1 MPPLLKKKS
10 EANAPQVPAWHPN
23 FRNFEKLPDTKVVR
37 TAFFINVIAI
47 TVALVLLLF
56 VGNREWELYALK
68 QQVAEK
74 QHQID
79 QTKPGS
85 DQSVALFKKY
95 QAEEAKVLEVESFVS
110 ARQTVS
116 DLLIH
121 LGQTLPKNIA
131 LDRFDLRDAELI
143 LGATVRGAPDQA
155 SGLATAY
162 IEQLRADKTLANRFD
177 DIKPANSSRNAQTGR
192 ISIEVSLHL
201 KGAAFKGGKK

>member
-1 MPPLLKKKS
+1 MPPPLKKKS
-10 EANAPQVPAWHPN
+10 EANAPLVPAWHPN

-56 VGNREWELYALK
+56 VGRREWELYTLR
-68 QQVAEK
+68 QQIAEK

-85 DQSVALFKKY
+85 EQSVALFKNY
-95 QAEEAKVLEVESFVS
+95 QAEEAKILDVGNFVG
-110 ARQTVS
+110 ARLTVS
-116 DLLIH
+116 DLLIY

-131 LDRFDLRDAELI
+131 LDRFDLRDTELI
-143 LGATVRGAPDQA
+143 IGATIRGAPDLA

-162 IEQLRADKTLANRFD
+162 IEQLKADKTLAIRFD
-177 DIKPANSSRNAQTGR
+177 EIRPANSSRNATTGR
-192 ISIEVSLHL
+192 ISIEVSLHI
-201 KGAAFKGGKK
+201 KGAKGGRK

>member
-1 MPPLLKKKS
+1 MLPLLKKKS
-10 EANAPQVPAWHPN
+10 EANMPQVPAWHPN

-47 TVALVLLLF
+47 TVALALLLF
-56 VGNREWELYALK
+56 VGRREWELYTLR
-68 QQVAEK
+68 QQIAEK

-85 DQSVALFKKY
+85 DQSVALFKNY
-95 QAEEAKVLEVESFVS
+95 QAEEAKILEVENFLGSRF
-110 ARQTVS
+110 AVS

-131 LDRFDLRDAELI
+131 LDRFDLRETDMI
-143 LGATVRGAPDQA
+143 LGATIRGVPDQA

-162 IEQLRADKTLANRFD
+162 IEQLKADKTLATHFD
-177 DIKPANSSRNAQTGR
+177 EIKPSNSNRNAATGR
-192 ISIEVSLHL
+192 ISIEVSLHI
-201 KGAAFKGGKK
+201 KGAKGGRK